1 MKVILVPGHGGK
13 APEGEYQD
21 FGAVSKDKTVDEF
34 HYYQDLIKKYIIPE
48 LEKEKIEYEYVER
61 KIKKVMPYKE
71 INSVAKDGD
80 FAIEFHYNSYHIEAA
95 QGSEYLYYPT
105 STGGLKLAT
114 ILRDNISEIMGFALR
129 TNDKSKQGL
138 RPTSTGN
145 GSTVLKKTKC
155 VTVLIEPFFITNP
168 VEFEKATENRK
179 ELAKAIIKSIE
190 EYIGSDK

>member
-13 APEGEYQD
+13 APKGEYQD
-21 FGAVSKDKTVDEF
+21 FGAVSKDETVDEF
-34 HYYQDLIKKYIIPE
+34 HYYQDLIKKFIIPE
-48 LEKEKIEYEYVER
+48 LEKEKIEYAYVER
-61 KIKKVMPYKE
+61 KTKKVMPYTE
-71 INSVAKDGD
+71 INAVAKDGD

-105 STGGLKLAT
+105 SKGGLKLAT
-114 ILRDNISEIMGFALR
+114 ILRDNISETMGFALR
-129 TNDKSKQGL
+129 TNDKSKEGL

-145 GSTVLKKTKC
+145 GSPVLKNTKC

-179 ELAKAIIKSIE
+179 ELAGAIVKSIK
-190 EYIGSDK
+190 EYMQEAN

>member
-1 MKVILVPGHGGK
+1 MKVILIPGHGGK
-13 APEGEYQD
+13 APKGEYQD
-21 FGAVSKDKTVDEF
+21 FGAVSKDETVDEF
-34 HYYQDLIKKYIIPE
+34 HYYQDLIKKFIIPE
-48 LEKEKIEYEYVER
+48 LEKEKIEYAYVER
-61 KIKKVMPYKE
+61 KTKKIMPYAE
-71 INSVAKDGD
+71 INAVAEDGD
-80 FAIEFHYNSYHIEAA
+80 FAIEFHYNSFNIDSA

-105 STGGLKLAT
+105 SKGGLKLAT

-145 GSTVLKKTKC
+145 GSPVLKKTKC

-179 ELAKAIIKSIE
+179 ELARAIVKSIK
-190 EYIGSDK
+190 EYMQEAN

>member
-21 FGAVSKDKTVDEF
+21 FGAVSKDETVDEF
-34 HYYQDLIKKYIIPE
+34 HYYQDLIKNFIIPE
-48 LEKEKIEYEYVER
+48 LEKEKIEYAYVER

-105 STGGLKLAT
+105 SKNGLKLAT
-114 ILRDNISEIMGFALR
+114 LLRDNIKQSMGFALR

-138 RPTSTGN
+138 RPTNSGN
-145 GSTVLKKTKC
+145 GSAVLKNTKC
-155 VTVLIEPFFITNP
+155 PTVLIEPFFITNP

-179 ELAKAIIKSIE
+179 ELARAIVKSIK
-190 EYIGSDK
+190 EYMGSDK

>member
-13 APEGEYQD
+13 APKGEYQD

-61 KIKKVMPYKE
+61 KIKKVMPYAE
-71 INSVAKDGD
+71 INAVAEDGD
-80 FAIEFHYNSYHIEAA
+80 FAIEFHYNAYDIESA

-105 STGGLKLAT
+105 SKGGLKLAT
-114 ILRDNISEIMGFALR
+114 ILRDNISETMGFVLR

-145 GSTVLKKTKC
+145 GSPVLKKTKC

-168 VEFEKATENRK
+168 GEFEKATENKK
-179 ELAKAIIKSIE
+179 ELAEAIVKSIK